1 MANLKIN
8 NLEFKK
14 LIPAAKLEAK
24 IVELAGKINED
35 YEGKTPVFLPILNG
49 SFMFAADLLKEIK
62 IDCRVSFVKTSS
74 YAGTSS
80 TGQLKTLIGH
90 DESLFNQHIIIVEDI
105 VDSGLTLD
113 KILTELR
120 DRGAKSVE
128 AVSLLRKKSAREKK
142 IEVKY
147 VGFDLEDE
155 FVLGYGLD
163 YDGLGRNYK
172 DIYKALWRILDTWKS
187 YPETSNK

>member
-1 MANLKIN
+1 MANIKIN
-8 NLEFKK
+8 DLEFKK
-14 LIPAAKLEAK
+14 FIPASKIEAK
-24 IVELAGKINED
+24 IAELAELINED
-35 YEGKTPVFLPILNG
+35 YKGKTPVFLPILNG
-49 SFMFAADLLKEIK
+49 SFMFASDLIKEII
-62 IDCRVSFVKTSS
+62 IDCRISFVKISS
-74 YAGTSS
+74 YAGTTS

-90 DESLFNQHIIIVEDI
+90 DESIFNQHIIIVEDI

-113 KILTELR
+113 KILTDLS

-128 AVSLLRKKSAREKK
+128 AVSLLRKKPARDKN

-163 YDGLGRNYK
+163 YDGLGRNHK
-172 DIYKALWRILDTWKS
+172 DIYKAL
-187 YPETSNK
+187 